1 MAVKIAQS
9 QPKVLM
15 LGANALVRDN
25 VRVLLGSMGYQYLV
39 APTLKEALTLLE
51 QGRPDAAILDP
62 QQADSPPARVVA
74 AFHKMVP
81 YLRGRTIVLVGEERD
96 PDLLQ
101 VLDAYFLPRVPQDI
115 LLQELWP
122 SLDSLL
128 RRMSTTPQVTRNA
141 PLVFD
146 SFLRPSLAGA
156 RSSHPAV
163 RRLLYESDRLVA
175 DLSLEE
181 HKDSQRITL
190 VGQVLDTAKPE
201 PHLSS
206 VPIVLQGHEGLMG
219 MAKTNEWGE
228 FRFEFNFEP
237 GVSLEIGARQNYWV
251 SFGLPDSKSVTG
263 GTTEESKAPE
273 TPADSEAQKDMHPK
287 GKRRG
292 RRDGKL

>member
-1 MAVKIAQS
+1 MKIAQS

-25 VRVLLGSMGYQYLV
+25 VRVLLGSMGYQCLV

-81 YLRGRTIVLVGEERD
+81 HLRGRTIVLLGEESD

-101 VLDAYFLPRVPQDI
+101 LLDAYFLPRVPQDA

-128 RRMSTTPQVTRNA
+128 RRMSTTQQVTRNA

-146 SFLRPSLAGA
+146 SFLQPSLAGA

-163 RRLLYESDRLVA
+163 RRLLYEADRLVA
-175 DLSLEE
+175 DLSVEG
-181 HKDSQRITL
+181 HKDSQRVTL
-190 VGQVLDTAKPE
+190 VGQVLDTAKRE

-206 VPIVLQGHEGLMG
+206 VPIVIQGHEGLMG

-251 SFGLPDSKSVTG
+251 SVGLPDSKSVVAR
-263 GTTEESKAPE
+263 TTEESQIPE
-273 TPADSEAQKDMHPK
+273 TLGDAEAQKDVYPK
-287 GKRRG
+287 GKKG
-292 RRDGKL
+292 Q

>member
-1 MAVKIAQS
+1 
-9 QPKVLM
+9 
-15 LGANALVRDN
+15 
-25 VRVLLGSMGYQYLV
+25 VRVLLGSMGYQCLV

-81 YLRGRTIVLVGEERD
+81 HLRGRTIVLLGEESD

-101 VLDAYFLPRVPQDI
+101 LLDAYFLPRVPQDA

-128 RRMSTTPQVTRNA
+128 RRMSTTQQVTRNA

-146 SFLRPSLAGA
+146 SFLQPSLAGA

-175 DLSLEE
+175 DLSVEG
-181 HKDSQRITL
+181 HKDSQRVTL

-201 PHLSS
+201 PRLSS
-206 VPIVLQGHEGLMG
+206 VPIVIQGHEGLMG

-251 SFGLPDSKSVTG
+251 SVGLPDSKSVVAR
-263 GTTEESKAPE
+263 TTEESQIPGDA
-273 TPADSEAQKDMHPK
+273 EAQKDVYPK
-287 GKRRG
+287 GKKG
-292 RRDGKL
+292 Q